1 MKRHLSILAIL
12 FMIPL
17 ASMAQDFHWSLI
29 HLNPTYLNPAFTG
42 FASKA
47 NRITGIYR
55 DQWRSVPVPYSTT
68 QLSYDRMLFNKNNWR
83 MGAGVQMLYDRAGSG
98 ALSTF
103 RPTLNIGLGRY
114 FNNSK
119 QLVQLGIQG
128 SLPIKQLDFNKLT
141 FDSQF
146 DGISY
151 DPNLSPQ
158 EQFNSNTGKYF
169 DLGLGLNFS
178 SELKKA
184 GKIDIGASAF
194 NLNAPKYT
202 FLSGADASVGRRYMA
217 YTKADIKLGATR
229 WMFNPGFY
237 YQNQNKAQETLI
249 QSLFTV
255 NLGSKLK
262 DLEGVQMSF
271 GPGYR
276 VNDALIGY
284 LGFKWQDLKVG
295 FAFDGNTSDFRQAT
309 GGNGA
314 YEIAVNYEFEKKKKP
329 EPIPFE
335 PVPEFTEEEPEPV
348 DTVVPP
354 VVVEPVKERVDT
366 LEVLKKKMI
375 QLETEVKLLLP
386 VSLFFDNDQPNPR
399 TRLTET
405 SVSYEQTYRT
415 YDSVKTKYGTEFDEF
430 FEDKVEDG
438 FNKLSS
444 AMPKLLALLQ
454 NGKTITI
461 EVKGFAS
468 PLASKEYNQA
478 LALRRIS
485 AIENYFKTWMN
496 GALQPYLSSGTL
508 IFDRKPLG
516 EDAAIKGV
524 SDDVKDKKNSVQSIN
539 AAFERRVELLI
550 IGVK

>member
-1 MKRHLSILAIL
+1 
-12 FMIPL
+12 
-17 ASMAQDFHWSLI
+17 
-29 HLNPTYLNPAFTG
+29 
-42 FASKA
+42 
-47 NRITGIYR
+47 
-55 DQWRSVPVPYSTT
+55 
-68 QLSYDRMLFNKNNWR
+68 
-83 MGAGVQMLYDRAGSG
+83 
-98 ALSTF
+98 
-103 RPTLNIGLGRY
+103 
-114 FNNSK
+114 
-119 QLVQLGIQG
+119 
-128 SLPIKQLDFNKLT
+128 
-141 FDSQF
+141 
-146 DGISY
+146 
-151 DPNLSPQ
+151 
-158 EQFNSNTGKYF
+158 
-169 DLGLGLNFS
+169 
-178 SELKKA
+178 
-184 GKIDIGASAF
+184 
-194 NLNAPKYT
+194 
-202 FLSGADASVGRRYMA
+202 
-217 YTKADIKLGATR
+217 
-229 WMFNPGFY
+229 
-237 YQNQNKAQETLI
+237 
-249 QSLFTV
+249 
-255 NLGSKLK
+255 
-262 DLEGVQMSF
+262 
-271 GPGYR
+271 
-276 VNDALIGY
+276 
-284 LGFKWQDLKVG
+284 LKVG